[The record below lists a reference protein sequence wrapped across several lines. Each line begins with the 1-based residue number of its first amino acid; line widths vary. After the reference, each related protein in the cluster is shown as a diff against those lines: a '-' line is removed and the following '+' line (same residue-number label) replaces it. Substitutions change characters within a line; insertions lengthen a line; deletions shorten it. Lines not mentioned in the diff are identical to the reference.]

1 MNNDTIE
8 PVKPEAATPD
18 PFDLDALRID
28 PEAGGFGSVR
38 RIVTHVPVRKPG
50 KQQFVQVHPETELPV
65 ELLVL
70 KEEGEHYL
78 IAPTL
83 HGQLPEDTTLATLH
97 LTVTPQQVLSIWPV
111 VIPGDPPNAWHT
123 SAVEAAN
130 HARGSWV
137 RIIADRHLSAYRVE
151 QAQGSLPE
159 PVWPEE
165 LGTTPRAM
173 MQEAVRI
180 AFRERLIDG
189 WEHPVLKRLRGQAL

>member
-1 MNNDTIE
+1 MDNDTVE
-8 PVKPEAATPD
+8 MAKPEAATPD

-83 HGQLPEDTTLATLH
+83 RDQVPEDTTQATLH

-130 HARGSWV
+130 HARS
-137 RIIADRHLSAYRVE
+137 S
-151 QAQGSLPE
+151 
-159 PVWPEE
+159 
-165 LGTTPRAM
+165 
-173 MQEAVRI
+173 
-180 AFRERLIDG
+180 
-189 WEHPVLKRLRGQAL
+189 

>member
-1 MNNDTIE
+1 MVNDAIE
-8 PVKPEAATPD
+8 MAEPEAGTPD

-38 RIVTHVPVRKPG
+38 RIVTFVPVRKPG

-78 IAPTL
+78 ITSAL
-83 HGQLPEDTTLATLH
+83 RDRVPEDTTLATLH

-130 HARGSWV
+130 HARNSWV

-165 LGTTPRAM
+165 LGTTPRDM
-173 MQEAVRI
+173 MQQAVRI
-180 AFRERLIDG
+180 AFRERLIDS
-189 WEHPVLKRLRGQAL
+189 WDHPVLKRLRGQAL